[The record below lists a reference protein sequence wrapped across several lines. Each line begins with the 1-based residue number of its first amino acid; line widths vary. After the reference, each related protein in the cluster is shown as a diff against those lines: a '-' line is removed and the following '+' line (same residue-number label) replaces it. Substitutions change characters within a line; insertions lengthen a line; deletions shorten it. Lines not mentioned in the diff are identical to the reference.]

1 MGKKGIK
8 LLLIFVALS
17 SFAFSQKVML
27 LEGDG
32 GFDFIVS
39 QPVVNVAYDFT
50 DYSVGKYASEE
61 EYVNKKVTE
70 GNEKEDGKGDRWK
83 ESWYGSRERVYQP
96 KFESLF
102 NKTLKKKG
110 VSIDQGE
117 QGVKYTLTVK
127 TTFIEPGFNIGIAS
141 RPSAVSFE
149 YIFTNSDGDVV
160 ARLSQKM
167 VPGSQAMGMDFDT
180 STRISESYAKA
191 GKMLAGHIY
200 KKIKKK

>member
-1 MGKKGIK
+1 MEKKGIK
-8 LLLIFVALS
+8 LLLFFVLLS
-17 SFAFSQKVML
+17 SFVHAQKVML

-39 QPVVNVAYDFT
+39 QPVVNVQYDFSN
-50 DYSVGKYASEE
+50 YRVGEFANEE
-61 EYVNKKVTE
+61 DYVNKKVAE
-70 GNEKEDGKGDRWK
+70 GNNKQEGKGDRWK

-96 KFESLF
+96 KFETLF
-102 NKTLKKKG
+102 NKVLKKKG
-110 VSIDQGE
+110 ITIEQGE
-117 QGVKYTLTVK
+117 EGVAYTLTVK
-127 TTFIEPGFNIGIAS
+127 TTFMEPGFNIGITS
-141 RPSAVSFE
+141 RPAAVSFE
-149 YIFTNSDGDVV
+149 YIFTNSDGEVV
-160 ARLSQKM
+160 ARLSQRM